1 MSIWD
6 EIKESF
12 KEGTTLTKLIY
23 VNIGVFVVIKLLQL
37 ILLLVG
43 YAPSSIQ
50 LLVSWLSVPSDP
62 MSLLF
67 KPWTLFSYMFLHYD
81 FFHVLFN
88 VLYLYWFGRLFTQLI
103 DDRKILTI
111 YIWGGL
117 GGAAIYILSFNLLP
131 AFHSVGGE
139 AILLG
144 ASASVMAILFAVA
157 RVRPN
162 FTVYLFL
169 VGPVKLKYLA
179 LIAFII
185 DLISIPGMNNAGGH
199 LAHIGGALIGLY
211 YGWKLSEGKIT
222 GGFFDKAASR
232 TGDLFKKR
240 SRMRVTHS
248 RPMTDMEY
256 NAHKVKRQKE
266 LDKILEKIKNS
277 GYESLSKEEKK
288 TLFNASKDEN

>member
-23 VNIGVFVVIKLLQL
+23 VNVGVFVVIKLLQL

-67 KPWTLFSYMFLHYD
+67 KPWTLFTYMFLHYD
-81 FFHVLFN
+81 FFHILFN

-117 GGAAIYILSFNLLP
+117 GGAAIYLLSFNLLP
-131 AFHSVGGE
+131 AFHSAGGE

-144 ASASVMAILFAVA
+144 ASASVMAILFSVA
-157 RVRPN
+157 RVRPD

-211 YGWKLSEGKIT
+211 YGW
-222 GGFFDKAASR
+222 
-232 TGDLFKKR
+232 
-240 SRMRVTHS
+240 
-248 RPMTDMEY
+248 
-256 NAHKVKRQKE
+256 
-266 LDKILEKIKNS
+266 
-277 GYESLSKEEKK
+277 
-288 TLFNASKDEN
+288 